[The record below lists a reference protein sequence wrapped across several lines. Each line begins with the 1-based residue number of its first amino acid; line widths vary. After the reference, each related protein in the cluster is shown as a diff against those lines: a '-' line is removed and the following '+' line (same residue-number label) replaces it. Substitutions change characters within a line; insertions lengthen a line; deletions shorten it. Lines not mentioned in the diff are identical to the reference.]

1 MEKSNKI
8 LELRI
13 SLLGLT
19 LITGCSLVGFSFED
33 KTFNDKKVEI
43 DTNTDDMVFAF
54 DNVPEFKNI
63 NIDTPIEL
71 LKREEKVSPILLE
84 EVLPIEM
91 INKNEKNI
99 IEESLIQEYIDATIK
114 DSSDFVEKVVETREE
129 EEVITEPTDIEKALE
144 AYKNGYDNE
153 RDIEI
158 NNKDFKITLDNR
170 VYDLSEDDFKFFVAV
185 VCAESNGTFY
195 DALTCASSI
204 LNRCESKKWVE
215 WLNAFGKDGTNP
227 VDQITFD
234 GQFQVYSTGLYKNFL
249 DLDNVNADVLLACEL
264 VCYQGVRS
272 GSYCSFRSNDS
283 IEYSD
288 NQVVKNGNRFGDI
301 IEEYYEDLE
310 IKQIDDEEKILTL
323 EGNSKFL
330 F

>member
-19 LITGCSLVGFSFED
+19 LITGCSLVGFKFDTISSNE
-33 KTFNDKKVEI
+33 KVEI

-54 DNVPEFKNI
+54 DHVPEFKNI
-63 NIDTPIEL
+63 NIDTPVEL

-91 INKNEKNI
+91 IKVKEENFVEKGLVTEYVNI
-99 IEESLIQEYIDATIK
+99 IENDTDKYLEEKIDITPVEES
-114 DSSDFVEKVVETREE
+114 
-129 EEVITEPTDIEKALE
+129 ITELTDIEKVLE
-144 AYKNGYDNE
+144 AYKVGYDNE

-158 NNKDFKITLDNR
+158 NNEVFEITLDNH

-227 VDQITFD
+227 IDQITLD
-234 GQFQVYSTGLYKNFL
+234 GQYQVYSTGLYKSFL
-249 DLDNVNADVLLACEL
+249 DLDNVNSDVLLACEL
-264 VCYQGVRS
+264 VCYKGVRC

-301 IEEYYEDLE
+301 IEEYYENND
-310 IKQIDDEEKILTL
+310 IDENKK
-323 EGNSKFL
+323 NL